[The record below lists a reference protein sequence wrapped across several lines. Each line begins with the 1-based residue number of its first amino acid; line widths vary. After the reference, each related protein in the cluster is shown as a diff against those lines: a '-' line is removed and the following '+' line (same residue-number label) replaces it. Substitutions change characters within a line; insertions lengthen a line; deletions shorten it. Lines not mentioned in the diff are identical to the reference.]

1 MLTMK
6 KLLKMTRMVLTRLLM
21 QLKIT
26 QLLHKL
32 WLVVKQLDRG
42 ITKG

>member
-6 KLLKMTRMVLTRLLM
+6 KLLKMTRMVPIRLLM

-26 QLLHKL
+26 KL
-32 WLVVKQLDRG
+32 RKRWLVVKQLDRDS
-42 ITKG
+42 TKG